1 MKRGRGKD
9 IYHSDNFKPDAR
21 ERAKGK
27 IDEWLEWLKTQLSSF
42 GALNVNTD
50 AFKDS
55 PEGSPRDAVECLQ
68 AHTFKWFFSF
78 VSLDI
83 IVYMFQK
90 NAWGW
95 PVFIFLHKPPCYM
108 DMSTISML

>member
-9 IYHSDNFKPDAR
+9 IYDSDNFKPDAR

-50 AFKDS
+50 AFK
-55 PEGSPRDAVECLQ
+55 
-68 AHTFKWFFSF
+68 
-78 VSLDI
+78 
-83 IVYMFQK
+83 
-90 NAWGW
+90 
-95 PVFIFLHKPPCYM
+95 
-108 DMSTISML
+108 